1 LNDGG
6 SFASRGVHSI
16 ISERD
21 VDAHGQMRRYLS
33 HAFSD
38 RSLTEQEDIVFSILD
53 AWVDGALTK
62 GSTLARPTRC

>member
-1 LNDGG
+1 
-6 SFASRGVHSI
+6 
-16 ISERD
+16 
-21 VDAHGQMRRYLS
+21 MRRYLS